1 MAGSQTRKQRGGN
14 LNLGKEFNA
23 LHVTQHGGAAT
34 PIYGA
39 PVGYTGELEGGL
51 RESARLSEYDTYF
64 KQASGM
70 SDVGAVATQKGG
82 ARNRNRSRK
91 STKSRSKKSRS
102 TKSRSTKSRS
112 TKSRSTKSRST
123 KSRSTK
129 SRSTKSRSTK
139 SRSTKS
145 RSTKSRSRKQKQKQR
160 GGARELGY
168 DSVGSPYML
177 LPPSTRTGSSDFS
190 NPLLK
195 N

>member
-1 MAGSQTRKQRGGN
+1 MARSQTRKQRGGN
-14 LNLGKEFNA
+14 LNQGKEFNA

-70 SDVGAVATQKGG
+70 SDVGAVAAQKGG
-82 ARNRNRSRK
+82 ARNRTRKVKRSKARSSKAKKSKSSKGSKAKSSKGSKGSKAKKSKSSKSSKAKSSKSKK
-91 STKSRSKKSRS
+91 STKSKRS
-102 TKSRSTKSRS
+102 T
-112 TKSRSTKSRST
+112 
-123 KSRSTK
+123 
-129 SRSTKSRSTK
+129 
-139 SRSTKS
+139 
-145 RSTKSRSRKQKQKQR
+145 KQR

-177 LPPSTRTGSSDFS
+177 LPASTRTGSGDFS

-195 N
+195 H